1 MEDVKILVHL
11 TFSFPDSLAVKTS
24 EGVFAPTYETLNRDI
39 NVDASIYQSL
49 NSDPESPDVRV
60 EKTIEGLAAPVYQ
73 QLTNGD
79 AASIYQTVNS
89 DPAPSEA

>member
-1 MEDVKILVHL
+1 L
-11 TFSFPDSLAVKTS
+11 TFPFPDSLAVKTS
-24 EGVFAPTYETLNRDI
+24 EGVSAPTYETLNRDVK
-39 NVDASIYQSL
+39 VDASIYQSL
-49 NSDPESPDVRV
+49 NSDPKTPDVRA
-60 EKTIEGLAAPVYQ
+60 EKTSEGLAASVYQ